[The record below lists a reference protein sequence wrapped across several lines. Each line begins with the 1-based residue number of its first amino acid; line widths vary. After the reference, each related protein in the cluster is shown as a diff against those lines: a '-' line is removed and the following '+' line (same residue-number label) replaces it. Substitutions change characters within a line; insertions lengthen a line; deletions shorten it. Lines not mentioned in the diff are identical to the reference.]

1 MIEAVIAYAA
11 SVFPDRYLHL
21 GGDEMTLT
29 DWTSDP
35 KIAAYLK
42 RQHPGLGLL
51 KAAEAEAYGSFMAKL
66 HEMGAWPLIEPT
78 ASAPR

>member
-1 MIEAVIAYAA
+1 MLTLAAVLSGADEVIEAVIAYAA

-21 GGDEMTLT
+21 GGDEMALT

-42 RQHPGLGLL
+42 RQHPVSAETVGLG
-51 KAAEAEAYGSFMAKL
+51 
-66 HEMGAWPLIEPT
+66 
-78 ASAPR
+78 R